1 MLGDLAIFQK
11 RTMFT
16 TSIARETTK
25 NVENYKWKKSFWK
38 FAQYDQ
44 GFLGWNLHISKNQQ
58 NKNKGNIHKQR

>member
-25 NVENYKWKKSFWK
+25 NVENYKWKKSF
-38 FAQYDQ
+38 
-44 GFLGWNLHISKNQQ
+44 
-58 NKNKGNIHKQR
+58 